1 MGRLLK
7 NHRQIM
13 YQLRRNWGM
22 EVFVYRP
29 TRVQDILTGRVTSG
43 FKIHTIPHAPVLPAT
58 ETRAF
63 VYDLAYI
70 AASKNFTEGGYFDKK
85 QRWIILDGRELKK
98 GFVPDLNDFVVFE
111 TRQYEIKVIQHI
123 EELAAYRLTVVAIRN
138 QEKVRWLTAK
148 NSIGFSAAATGTL

>member
-7 NHRQIM
+7 NHRQTM
-13 YQLRRNWGM
+13 YQLRRNWGV

-29 TRVQDILTGRVTSG
+29 TRTHDILTGGVTSS
-43 FKIHTIPHAPVLPAT
+43 FEIHTIPNAPVLPAA
-58 ETRAF
+58 ESRSF

-70 AASKNFTEGGYFDKK
+70 AASKNFTEGAYFDKK
-85 QRWIILDGRELKK
+85 QRWIILDGRELQK

-111 TRQYEIKVIQHI
+111 TRQYEIKAIEHI

-138 QEKVRWLTAK
+138 QEKIRWLSAK